1 MRTPPPGINVGGRYR
16 QDEIE
21 EAFDTGFGYQISG
34 INPRRDSQDRRYVL
48 LFANEDGPYDD
59 SVRQGRFEYIGE
71 GLSGDQS
78 ESSPGNSV
86 LIDAVSSGIPVHFFY
101 QDSGDGEWEYQ
112 GLVAVLDCQFDHRG
126 GRQVLVFEME
136 HEEEL

>member
-1 MRTPPPGINVGGRYR
+1 MRIAPPGLNVGGRYK
-16 QDEIE
+16 QDDIE
-21 EAFDTGFGYQISG
+21 EAFDTGFGYQIAG

-59 SVRQGRFEYIGE
+59 SVTQGRFEYIGE

-78 ESSPGNSV
+78 KSSPGNSV
-86 LIDAVSSGIPVHFFY
+86 LIDAVSSETPVHFFY

-112 GLVAVLDCQFDHRG
+112 GFIDVLDYWFEQRG

-136 HEEEL
+136 HQEGS